1 MSSITDDLRPLDEQ
15 AFGARVEPHRRELHV
30 HCYRLLGSFEE
41 AEDLVQ
47 EAFLRAWRRRETYEG
62 RASVRAWLYRIATN
76 ACLDALDKRPRRPSA
91 SGEVAWLQPYPDELL
106 EQLPDRREGP
116 EDVALAKET
125 VELAFIAAIQHL
137 APLPRAV
144 LVLRDVLGCSA
155 KETARLLE
163 TTEASVNSAL
173 QRARAG
179 LRESLPE
186 DREAWQ
192 HAAEPTAAER
202 ELLARYVECSER
214 ADAEGLAALM
224 HEDVR
229 FSMPPTPG
237 VWTGRSTVVQGW
249 IDGGFG
255 SEAFGSMRCVVT
267 RANGQPAVAGYVRK
281 PGDAAY
287 EPLAIDVLRVQDG
300 VVTEIVTFDGA
311 VFEHFDLPA
320 TLSAA
325 VGTTM
330 NAPASITIT
339 PVFVAD
345 LSVEGERMPVY
356 VHVID
361 HPDARV
367 LVDTGMTELHPA
379 MADMDPRLQPLSE
392 QDFDLAGIDIVVN
405 THLHADHCGGNH
417 LFAGKPIY
425 VQRRELDD
433 ARSKDDYTIRE
444 WVEAPGV
451 QYVPVDGEHELLP
464 GLRLVPAPGHTP
476 GMQMVVVETGGRPVI
491 VGGDVAV
498 WFGEF
503 DEPPTEGRQRV
514 LALDPELVW
523 LTHEREPWRPAH
535 RLRHHAGAL

>member
-1 MSSITDDLRPLDEQ
+1 MNSITDDLRPLDEQ

-62 RASVRAWLYRIATN
+62 RASVRAWLYGIATN

-91 SGEVAWLQPYPDELL
+91 SGEVAWLQPYPDALL

-116 EDVALAKET
+116 EGVALAKET
-125 VELAFIAAIQHL
+125 IELAFVTAIQHL

-179 LRESLPE
+179 LRERLPE

-192 HAAEPTAAER
+192 LAAEPSAAER
-202 ELLARYVECSER
+202 ELLARYVDCSER
-214 ADAEGLAALM
+214 GDPEGLAALT

-237 VWTGRSTVVQGW
+237 VWTGRDTVLQCW

-255 SEAFGSMRCVVT
+255 SETFGSVRCLVT
-267 RANGQPAVAGYVRK
+267 HANGQPAVAYYVRQ

-287 EPLAIDVLRVQDG
+287 QPLAIDVLRVQDG
-300 VVTEIVTFDGA
+300 AVTEIVVFDGP
-311 VFEHFDLPA
+311 VFEHLDLPA

-325 VGTTM
+325 EGT
-330 NAPASITIT
+330 
-339 PVFVAD
+339 
-345 LSVEGERMPVY
+345 R
-356 VHVID
+356 
-361 HPDARV
+361 
-367 LVDTGMTELHPA
+367 
-379 MADMDPRLQPLSE
+379 
-392 QDFDLAGIDIVVN
+392 
-405 THLHADHCGGNH
+405 
-417 LFAGKPIY
+417 
-425 VQRRELDD
+425 
-433 ARSKDDYTIRE
+433 
-444 WVEAPGV
+444 
-451 QYVPVDGEHELLP
+451 
-464 GLRLVPAPGHTP
+464 
-476 GMQMVVVETGGRPVI
+476 
-491 VGGDVAV
+491 
-498 WFGEF
+498 
-503 DEPPTEGRQRV
+503 
-514 LALDPELVW
+514 
-523 LTHEREPWRPAH
+523 
-535 RLRHHAGAL
+535 